1 MIGKLLKKT
10 STLMVVSISVAIIA
24 LIVYFTISGG
34 SSDTDTSSENVKSI
48 TIKLT
53 ETQNEAKEWVP
64 DLVYLKV
71 GDKVELTVVN
81 GDDDDEHR
89 LSIPDLGIETIDIPG
104 ANERDTVTF
113 TVDKVGTFTFVDYFA
128 PDWESE
134 ICKKEVEGQPQGDQ
148 NEFICVPPGQ
158 FIVEE

>member
-1 MIGKLLKKT
+1 MVKTNTLLIGGIGLVL
-10 STLMVVSISVAIIA
+10 IA
-24 LIVYFTISGG
+24 VIAYFALSGG
-34 SSDTDTSSENVKSI
+34 SFDTDIPSDDIKSI

-53 ETQNEAKEWVP
+53 ETSNEKKEWVP
-64 DLVYLKV
+64 NTVYLKV

-89 LSIPDLGIETIDIPG
+89 LSIPDLGVETIDIPG
-104 ANERDTVTF
+104 ANERDVVNF
-113 TVDKVGTFTFVDYFA
+113 TVDEAGTFVFVDHFA

-134 ICKKEVEGQPQGDQ
+134 ICQKEVEGEPQGDE

>member
-1 MIGKLLKKT
+1 MVKTNTLLIGGIGLVL
-10 STLMVVSISVAIIA
+10 IA
-24 LIVYFTISGG
+24 VITYFALSGG
-34 SSDTDTSSENVKSI
+34 SSDIDIPSDDIKSI

-53 ETQNEAKEWVP
+53 ETSNEKKEWVP
-64 DLVYLKV
+64 NTIYLKV

-104 ANERDTVTF
+104 ANERDIVSFTF
-113 TVDKVGTFTFVDYFA
+113 NQSGTFVFVDHFA

-134 ICKKEVEGQPQGDQ
+134 ICQKEVEGEPQGEE

-158 FIVEE
+158 FIIEE